1 MRRSSRTVLVLALV
15 AAIGLATGCAPKTA
29 VRDVQVH
36 MMRYVTPNLPMDTP
50 APDYDAVP
58 LVWDIGQNTVT
69 NSQTPV
75 VHVNGK
81 YSTYPLH
88 WSTGA
93 PLLAVQVWDYSSN
106 KPLLTTTSDKTQ
118 ILVPP
123 EGTQHSSAAYL
134 SPGLSRWYAPIE
146 NAFVS
151 VPHELGPLSS
161 QKTLDGLTVPI
172 TESPLAP
179 GSQAQTLT
187 VPAPSGLSQLTVV
200 YGSGSTNSGFVL
212 AVGWKGRVTT
222 SLLLLRMNNG
232 KATWVQCT
240 DTTGHGTDLIE
251 GQSASFA
258 RIGPLLYFTHAHGKI
273 YCVDTSAT
281 TPSVTVPEKIN
292 TLLERLRREG
302 PTTIQAPLQASLASD
317 GGILIIGYPDV
328 TWDTTMYYAISASGE
343 AIGNLYADATSITS
357 FDGQGLRGTPVP
369 VDNARDVLSFPS
381 VDLFENHTTLTG
393 TSTGSADEQVFLT
406 AARSFAEQA
415 EAAGD
420 HHLTA
425 EPVITVA
432 SKQVKSGKME
442 VMMLLGTL
450 NAMNSGDPDTQP
462 IIVGEL
468 QYLRDHGAALSAAAR
483 KAVED
488 DISEWRNTIESAMNT
503 PTETNYLIKVVA
515 DVDQTGTVDAGS
527 LQVYADEGP
536 PRGSAFVPATQY
548 FKNMRSAWVT
558 VAQAYAS
565 AASIAA
571 AAKAP

>member
-15 AAIGLATGCAPKTA
+15 AAIGLATGCAA

-50 APDYDAVP
+50 APDYNAVP
-58 LVWDIGQNTVT
+58 LVWNIGQNTVT
-69 NSQTPV
+69 NSHTPV

-106 KPLLTTTSDKTQ
+106 KPLLTATSDNAQ

-123 EGTQHSSAAYL
+123 EGTQHSSSAYL
-134 SPGLSRWYAPIE
+134 SPGLSRWYAPKE
-146 NAFVS
+146 NAFVT
-151 VPHELGPLSS
+151 VPHELVPLSS
-161 QKTLDGLTVPI
+161 QKTLDGLTIPI
-172 TESPLAP
+172 IESPLAT

-187 VPAPSGLSQLTVV
+187 VPVPSGLSQLTVV

-212 AVGWKGRVTT
+212 AVGWKDKMTT
-222 SLLLLRMNNG
+222 SLLLFHMDNG

-292 TLLERLRREG
+292 TFLERLYHEG

-328 TWDTTMYYAISASGE
+328 TWDTMYYATSSSGE
-343 AIGNLYADATSITS
+343 VIGNLYADATSITS
-357 FDGQGLRGTPVP
+357 FDGQGHRGTPVP

-381 VDLFENHTTLTG
+381 VDLFESHTTLTG

-406 AARSFAEQA
+406 AAHSFAEQA

-425 EPVITVA
+425 EPVITVD

-468 QYLRDHGAALSAAAR
+468 QYLHDHGATLSAAAR

-503 PTETNYLIKVVA
+503 PTETNYIIKVVA
-515 DVDQTGTVDAGS
+515 DVDQAGTVNAGT
-527 LQVYADEGP
+527 LQVYVDDGAVG
-536 PRGSAFVPATQY
+536 VHYTPAAQF
-548 FKNMRSAWVT
+548 FKDVRSAWVT

-565 AASIAA
+565 AESIAA

>member
-15 AAIGLATGCAPKTA
+15 AAIGLATGCAA

-50 APDYDAVP
+50 APDYNAVP
-58 LVWDIGQNTVT
+58 LVWNIGQNTVT

-106 KPLLTTTSDKTQ
+106 KPLLTATSDNAQ
-118 ILVPP
+118 ILVPY
-123 EGTQHSSAAYL
+123 EGTQHSSSAYL
-134 SPGLSRWYAPIE
+134 SPGLSRWYAPKE
-146 NAFVS
+146 NAFVT
-151 VPHELGPLSS
+151 VPHELVPLSS
-161 QKTLDGLTVPI
+161 QKTLDGLTIPI
-172 TESPLAP
+172 IESPLAT

-187 VPAPSGLSQLTVV
+187 VPVPSGLSQLTVV

-212 AVGWKGRVTT
+212 AVGWKDKMTT
-222 SLLLLRMNNG
+222 SLLLFHMDNG

-292 TLLERLRREG
+292 TFLERLYHEG

-328 TWDTTMYYAISASGE
+328 TWDTMYYATSSSGE
-343 AIGNLYADATSITS
+343 VIGNLYADATSITS
-357 FDGQGLRGTPVP
+357 FDGQGHRGTPVP

-381 VDLFENHTTLTG
+381 VDLFESHTTLTG

-406 AARSFAEQA
+406 AAHSFAEQA

-468 QYLRDHGAALSAAAR
+468 QYLHDHGATLSAAAR

-503 PTETNYLIKVVA
+503 PTETNYIIKVVA
-515 DVDQTGTVDAGS
+515 DVDQAGTVNAGT
-527 LQVYADEGP
+527 LQVYVDDGAVG
-536 PRGSAFVPATQY
+536 VHYTPAAQF
-548 FKNMRSAWVT
+548 FKDVRSAWVT

-565 AASIAA
+565 AESIAA

>member
-15 AAIGLATGCAPKTA
+15 AAMGLATGCAPKIYRPLLDA
-29 VRDVQVH
+29 QIFI
-36 MMRYVTPNLPMDTP
+36 MRYATRNLSTGEPSP
-50 APDYDAVP
+50 GYDAVP
-58 LVWDIGQNTVT
+58 LEWNPLPNTIVD
-69 NSQTPV
+69 SKMSI

-88 WSTGA
+88 WSA
-93 PLLAVQVWDYSSN
+93 LPFRAVQIWDYSNN
-106 KPLLTTTSDKTQ
+106 KPLLTATSDKTQ

-123 EGTQHSSAAYL
+123 EGAQHSSSAYL
-134 SPGLSRWYAPIE
+134 SPGLSRWYNPIE
-146 NAFVS
+146 NVFVT

-161 QKTLDGLTVPI
+161 QKTLDGLTIPI

-187 VPAPSGLSQLTVV
+187 MAVPSGLSQLTIV
-200 YGSGSTNSGFVL
+200 YGSGSVNNGFVL
-212 AVGWKGRVTT
+212 AVGWKDGTTT
-222 SLLLLRMNNG
+222 SLLLLHMDNG

-258 RIGPLLYFTHAHGKI
+258 CIGGVLFFTHAQGKI
-273 YCVDTSAT
+273 YYIDMWSPA
-281 TPSVTVPEKIN
+281 PSVTTPEKIN
-292 TLLERLRREG
+292 TLLDGLRREG
-302 PTTIQAPLQASLASD
+302 PTTTQAPLQASLACD
-317 GGILIIGYPDV
+317 GGVLIIGYPDAN
-328 TWDTTMYYAISASGE
+328 WNMGYYATLSSGE
-343 AIGNLYADATSITS
+343 VIGHLYADATSITS
-357 FDGQGLRGTPVP
+357 FDSQGHRGTSVL
-369 VDNARDVLSFPS
+369 VDNARGLLSFPS
-381 VDLFENHTTLTG
+381 FDLFESYTTLTG

-415 EAAGD
+415 LAAGN

-425 EPVITVA
+425 EPVITVS
-432 SKQVKSGKME
+432 SKQVQSGKMA
-442 VMMLLGTL
+442 VMMYIHTMD
-450 NAMNSGDPDTQP
+450 AMNSGDPDTQP

-488 DISEWRNTIESAMNT
+488 DIADWRNTIESAMNT
-503 PTETNYLIKVVA
+503 PTETSYLIKIVA
-515 DVDQTGTVDAGS
+515 DVDATGNINASS

-536 PRGSAFVPATQY
+536 PRGNAWVLATQY
-548 FKNMRSAWVT
+548 FKNSRSAWVT

>member
-1 MRRSSRTVLVLALV
+1 MRRGSRTVLVLALV

-36 MMRYVTPNLPMDTP
+36 IMRYVTPNLPMDTP

-88 WSTGA
+88 WFTGA

-106 KPLLTTTSDKTQ
+106 KPLLTATSDNAQ
-118 ILVPP
+118 ILVPY
-123 EGTQHSSAAYL
+123 EGTRHSSSAYL
-134 SPGLSRWYAPIE
+134 SPGLSRWYAPKE
-146 NAFVS
+146 NAFVT
-151 VPHELGPLSS
+151 VPHELVPLSS
-161 QKTLDGLTVPI
+161 QKTLDGLTIPI
-172 TESPLAP
+172 IESPLAT
-179 GSQAQTLT
+179 GSQTQTLT
-187 VPAPSGLSQLTVV
+187 VPVPSGLSQLTVV

-212 AVGWKGRVTT
+212 AVGWKDGTTT
-222 SLLLLRMNNG
+222 SLLLLHMDNG

-273 YCVDTSAT
+273 YCVDTSAAA
-281 TPSVTVPEKIN
+281 PSVTVPEKIN

-343 AIGNLYADATSITS
+343 VIGNLYADATSITS
-357 FDGQGLRGTPVP
+357 FDGQGLRGIPVP

-393 TSTGSADEQVFLT
+393 TSTGSADKQVFLT

-468 QYLRDHGAALSAAAR
+468 QYLRDHGAELSAAAR

-503 PTETNYLIKVVA
+503 PTETNYMIKVVA
-515 DVDQTGTVDAGS
+515 DVDQAGTVDAGS

-536 PRGSAFVPATQY
+536 PRGNAWVLATQY
-548 FKNMRSAWVT
+548 FKNSRSAWVT
-558 VAQAYAS
+558 VAQAYAD
-565 AASIAA
+565 AESIAA

>member
-15 AAIGLATGCAPKTA
+15 AAIGLATGCAA

-50 APDYDAVP
+50 APDYNAVP
-58 LVWDIGQNTVT
+58 LVWNIGQNTVT

-106 KPLLTTTSDKTQ
+106 KPLLTATSDNAQ

-123 EGTQHSSAAYL
+123 EGTQHSSSAYL
-134 SPGLSRWYAPIE
+134 SPGLSRWYAPKE
-146 NAFVS
+146 NAFVT
-151 VPHELGPLSS
+151 VPHELVPLSS
-161 QKTLDGLTVPI
+161 QKTLDGLTIPI
-172 TESPLAP
+172 IESPLAT

-187 VPAPSGLSQLTVV
+187 VPVPSGLSQLTVV

-212 AVGWKGRVTT
+212 AVGWKDKMTT
-222 SLLLLRMNNG
+222 SLLLFHMDNG

-292 TLLERLRREG
+292 TFLERLYHEG

-328 TWDTTMYYAISASGE
+328 TWDTMYYATSSSGE
-343 AIGNLYADATSITS
+343 VIGNLYADATSITS
-357 FDGQGLRGTPVP
+357 FDGQGHRGTPVP

-381 VDLFENHTTLTG
+381 VDLFESHTTLTG

-406 AARSFAEQA
+406 AAHSFAEQA

-425 EPVITVA
+425 EPVITVD

-468 QYLRDHGAALSAAAR
+468 QYLHDHGATLSAAAR

-503 PTETNYLIKVVA
+503 PTETNYIIKVVA
-515 DVDQTGTVDAGS
+515 DVDQAGTVNAGT
-527 LQVYADEGP
+527 LQVYVDDGAVG
-536 PRGSAFVPATQY
+536 VHYTPAAQF
-548 FKNMRSAWVT
+548 FKDVRSAWVT

-565 AASIAA
+565 AESIAA

>member
-1 MRRSSRTVLVLALV
+1 MRRSSRTVLVLTLV
-15 AAIGLATGCAPKTA
+15 AAIGLATGCTPKIYRPLLDA
-29 VRDVQVH
+29 QICI
-36 MMRYVTPNLPMDTP
+36 MRYATSDLSTGEPSPG
-50 APDYDAVP
+50 YDAVSLEWNP
-58 LVWDIGQNTVT
+58 LPNTIVD
-69 NSQTPV
+69 SKMSI

-88 WSTGA
+88 WSA
-93 PLLAVQVWDYSSN
+93 LPFRAVQIWDYSNN
-106 KPLLTTTSDKTQ
+106 KPLLTATSDKTQ

-123 EGTQHSSAAYL
+123 EGAQHSSSAYL
-134 SPGLSRWYAPIE
+134 SPGVSRWYTPIG
-146 NAFVS
+146 NVFVS
-151 VPHELGPLSS
+151 VPHEFGPLSS
-161 QKTLDGLTVPI
+161 QKTLDGLTIPI

-187 VPAPSGLSQLTVV
+187 VPVPSGLSRLTIV
-200 YGSGSTNSGFVL
+200 YGSGSVNNGFVL
-212 AVGWKGRVTT
+212 AVGWKDGTTT
-222 SLLLLRMNNG
+222 SLLLLHMDNG

-292 TLLERLRREG
+292 TFLERLYHEG

-328 TWDTTMYYAISASGE
+328 TWDTMYYATSSSGE
-343 AIGNLYADATSITS
+343 VIGNLYADATSITS
-357 FDGQGLRGTPVP
+357 FDGQGHRGTPVP

-381 VDLFENHTTLTG
+381 VDLFESHTTLTG

-406 AARSFAEQA
+406 AAHSFAEQA

-425 EPVITVA
+425 EPVITVD

-468 QYLRDHGAALSAAAR
+468 QYLHDHGATLSAAAR

-503 PTETNYLIKVVA
+503 PTETNYIIKVVA
-515 DVDQTGTVDAGS
+515 DVDQAGTVNAGS
-527 LQVYADEGP
+527 LQVYADQGP
-536 PRGSAFVPATQY
+536 PRGNAWVLAAQY
-548 FKNMRSAWVT
+548 FKNIRSAWVT

>member
-15 AAIGLATGCAPKTA
+15 AAIGLATGCTPKTA
-29 VRDVQVH
+29 VKDVQIH
-36 MMRYVTPNLPMDTP
+36 MMRYATRNLPMDEP
-50 APDYDAVP
+50 SPDYDAVP
-58 LVWDIGQNTVT
+58 LVWNIGQNTVT
-69 NSQTPV
+69 NSQTLV

-106 KPLLTTTSDKTQ
+106 KPLLTATSDNAQ
-118 ILVPP
+118 ILVPY
-123 EGTQHSSAAYL
+123 EGTHHSSSAYL
-134 SPGLSRWYAPIE
+134 SPGLSRWYAPKE

-151 VPHELGPLSS
+151 VPHELVPLSS
-161 QKTLDGLTVPI
+161 QKTLDGLTIPI
-172 TESPLAP
+172 TESPLAT

-187 VPAPSGLSQLTVV
+187 VSVPSGLSQLTVV

-212 AVGWKGRVTT
+212 AVGWKDGMTT
-222 SLLLLRMNNG
+222 SLLLLHMDNR

-273 YCVDTSAT
+273 YCVDTSAAA
-281 TPSVTVPEKIN
+281 PSVTVPEKIN

-328 TWDTTMYYAISASGE
+328 TWDTMYYATSSSGE
-343 AIGNLYADATSITS
+343 VIGNLYADATSITT
-357 FDGQGLRGTPVP
+357 FDGQGHRGTPVP

-381 VDLFENHTTLTG
+381 VDLFEGYTTLTG
-393 TSTGSADEQVFLT
+393 TSTGSADEQVFLA

-415 EAAGD
+415 TAAGG

-425 EPVITVA
+425 EPVVTVS
-432 SKQVKSGKME
+432 SKQVQSGKMA
-442 VMMLLGTL
+442 VMMYINTMD
-450 NAMNSGDPDTQP
+450 AMNSGDPDTKLM
-462 IIVGEL
+462 IVGEL
-468 QYLRDHGAALSAAAR
+468 QYLRDHGAELSAAAR

-488 DISEWRNTIESAMNT
+488 DIADWRGTIESAMNT

-515 DVDQTGTVDAGS
+515 DVDQAGTVDAGT
-527 LQVYADEGP
+527 LQIYVDDGAVGIHLTPAAQFLEG
-536 PRGSAFVPATQY
+536 
-548 FKNMRSAWVT
+548 MRSAWVT
-558 VAQAYAS
+558 VAQAYAN
-565 AASIAA
+565 AESIAA

>member
-1 MRRSSRTVLVLALV
+1 MRRSSRTVLVLALIMM
-15 AAIGLATGCAPKTA
+15 IGLVVGCAP
-29 VRDVQVH
+29 RDVQIH

-58 LVWDIGQNTVT
+58 LVWNIGQNTVT

-106 KPLLTTTSDKTQ
+106 KPLLTATSDNAQ
-118 ILVPP
+118 ILVPY
-123 EGTQHSSAAYL
+123 EGTQHSSSAYL

-222 SLLLLRMNNG
+222 SLLLLRMDNG
-232 KATWVQCT
+232 KAAWVQCT

-258 RIGPLLYFTHAHGKI
+258 RIGPLLYFTHAHGNI
-273 YCVDTSAT
+273 YCIDTSAAA
-281 TPSVTVPEKIN
+281 PSVTAPEKIN

-328 TWDTTMYYAISASGE
+328 TWDTTMYYAISASGDV
-343 AIGNLYADATSITS
+343 IGNLYADATSITS
-357 FDGQGLRGTPVP
+357 FDGQGHRGTPVP

-381 VDLFENHTTLTG
+381 VDLFEGYTTLTG
-393 TSTGSADEQVFLT
+393 TSTGSADERVFLA

-425 EPVITVA
+425 EPVITVD

-462 IIVGEL
+462 TIVGEL
-468 QYLRDHGAALSAAAR
+468 QYLHDHGATLSAAAR

-503 PTETNYLIKVVA
+503 PTETNYIIKVVA
-515 DVDQTGTVDAGS
+515 DVDQAGTVNAGT
-527 LQVYADEGP
+527 LQVYVDDGAVG
-536 PRGSAFVPATQY
+536 VHYTPAAQF
-548 FKNMRSAWVT
+548 FKDVRSAWVT

-565 AASIAA
+565 AESIAA

>member
-106 KPLLTTTSDKTQ
+106 KPLLTATSDNAQ
-118 ILVPP
+118 ILVPY
-123 EGTQHSSAAYL
+123 EGTQHSSSAYL
-134 SPGLSRWYAPIE
+134 SPGLSRWYAPKE
-146 NAFVS
+146 NAFVT
-151 VPHELGPLSS
+151 VPHELVPLSS
-161 QKTLDGLTVPI
+161 QKTLDGLTIPI
-172 TESPLAP
+172 TESPLAT

-187 VPAPSGLSQLTVV
+187 VPVPSGLSQLTVV

-212 AVGWKGRVTT
+212 AVGWKDRMTT
-222 SLLLLRMNNG
+222 SLLLLHMDNG

-240 DTTGHGTDLIE
+240 DTTGHGTDLIA

-292 TLLERLRREG
+292 TFLERLYHEG

-328 TWDTTMYYAISASGE
+328 TWDTMYYATSSSGE
-343 AIGNLYADATSITS
+343 VIGNLYADATSITS
-357 FDGQGLRGTPVP
+357 FDGQGHRGTPVP

-381 VDLFENHTTLTG
+381 VDLFESHTTLTG

-406 AARSFAEQA
+406 AAHSFAEQA

-468 QYLRDHGAALSAAAR
+468 QYLHDHGATLSAAAR

-503 PTETNYLIKVVA
+503 PTETNYIIKIVA
-515 DVDQTGTVDAGS
+515 DVDQAGTVNAGT
-527 LQVYADEGP
+527 LQVYVDDGAVG
-536 PRGSAFVPATQY
+536 VHYTPAAQF
-548 FKNMRSAWVT
+548 FKDVRSAWVT
-558 VAQAYAS
+558 VAQAYAD
-565 AASIAA
+565 AESIAA
-571 AAKAP
+571 AAKVP